1 MSGVN
6 SWRRALKK
14 GLSLV
19 IDTNDEYDVRHLLME
34 ERSEEEPEYGYFTA
48 FPGEKEES
56 ADSFFTIV
64 DSISQYEIH
73 NSSIV

>member
-1 MSGVN
+1 MSRL
-6 SWRRALKK
+6 SWRKALMQ

-34 ERSEEEPEYGYFTA
+34 ERLEKEAEYGYFTA
-48 FPGEKEES
+48 FPGEVEES
-56 ADSFFTIV
+56 AESFFITV